1 MSDGDPIVIVGAG
14 PAGVSAAR
22 TLVAAGHKPVLIDE
36 GMFPGGQ
43 IFRRPPA
50 PLRRSDRDLYGF
62 DAGRA
67 CRIRDQFAAILP
79 SITYRAETL
88 IWGVEPGVL
97 HLASRNEVTRQPWR
111 RLIVATGAMD
121 RIVPIKGWTAP
132 GVFTLG
138 GAQIALKAQASTIGR
153 DVIFMGSGPLLY
165 LVAHQYARAGARV
178 VAVLESGR
186 PLRHVSALP
195 GLMAGRRIFA
205 KGLYYMAWLRT
216 HGVPIKTGIEPLEIL
231 KASNGRVAGL
241 LYRQS
246 KAETKLSCDA
256 LAIGFGLTSET
267 QLADLLG
274 VDFRFDEGHRQWLPV
289 TDGDGRSSVDGI
301 YLAGDGLAI
310 RGSEVAAMSGELAAL
325 AILAD
330 AGQPDAPRAARL
342 RRGIE
347 RMDRFRRSLD
357 VVFPFPRHLPADLPD
372 ETVICRCEGLTAH
385 ALRDAVAASGECEIN
400 RIKAFTRLG
409 MGRCQGRV
417 CGLAAAELIAAKGSV
432 HVSAVG
438 RLRGQAP
445 IKPLALST
453 LAGGAHDGL

>member
-1 MSDGDPIVIVGAG
+1 MSGGDPIVIVGAG

-43 IFRRPPA
+43 IFRSPPA

-67 CRIRDQFAAILP
+67 CRMRDQFAAILP
-79 SITYRAETL
+79 SIAYHAETL
-88 IWGVEPGVL
+88 IWGVEPRVL
-97 HLASRNEVTRQPWR
+97 HLARRNEVMRQPWG

-138 GAQIALKAQASTIGR
+138 GAQIALKAQASTIGH

-165 LVAHQYARAGARV
+165 LVAYQYARAGARV

-195 GLMAGRRIFA
+195 GLMAGGRMFA

-216 HGVPIKTGIEPLEIL
+216 HGVPIKTGVEPLEVL
-231 KASNGRVAGL
+231 KASDGRVAGL

-246 KAETKLSCDA
+246 KTETTLSCDA
-256 LAIGFGLTSET
+256 LAIGFGLTAET

-274 VDFRFDEGHRQWLPV
+274 VDFRFDE
-289 TDGDGRSSVDGI
+289 
-301 YLAGDGLAI
+301 
-310 RGSEVAAMSGELAAL
+310 
-325 AILAD
+325 
-330 AGQPDAPRAARL
+330 
-342 RRGIE
+342 
-347 RMDRFRRSLD
+347 
-357 VVFPFPRHLPADLPD
+357 
-372 ETVICRCEGLTAH
+372 
-385 ALRDAVAASGECEIN
+385 
-400 RIKAFTRLG
+400 
-409 MGRCQGRV
+409 
-417 CGLAAAELIAAKGSV
+417 
-432 HVSAVG
+432 
-438 RLRGQAP
+438 
-445 IKPLALST
+445 
-453 LAGGAHDGL
+453 